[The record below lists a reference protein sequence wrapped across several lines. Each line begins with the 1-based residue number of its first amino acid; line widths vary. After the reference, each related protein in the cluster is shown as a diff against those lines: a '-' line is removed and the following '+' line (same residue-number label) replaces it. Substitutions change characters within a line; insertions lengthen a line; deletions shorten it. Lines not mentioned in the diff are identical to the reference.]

1 MRTTVDLPDQLLR
14 AAKARAAEHG
24 ERLKDVFERALTRE
38 LAQSTP
44 GRQRG
49 RRVELPLVGT
59 DADPRVE
66 VTNADIE
73 AALAA
78 EDAERYGAG

>member
-44 GRQRG
+44 GRHRG